1 MADEIEIVSPSGSKP
16 VEEKIEIIA
25 PSKESKGYKE
35 LKGAGKQVA
44 RGVAEAIPFYGEKLA
59 EKADLPMPTTF
70 SERLTRRASRNLPYA
85 LAAAPFTGGIPAA
98 LGYGGSVV
106 GGTIAEEVGLPESYQ
121 TVAEMAGPA
130 GVTGATKIAGKT
142 LGYVE
147 PQLVDLAK
155 KASIYFEIGPGARTS
170 KGMTYGAGDTETAAV
185 RNLNKFTEEASKRAG
200 YATNKVDSKW
210 IEKTGKDLGKEADT
224 IFKGKTFS
232 ASADPE
238 FTGNIARLVKK
249 AEGAFGEQG
258 NVLKNVLDKN
268 IRGERPRGSFISDR
282 FAADDLR
289 AAIVDVNGRLD
300 GATGNQAY
308 LLHELKDSLER
319 LADKNLRQID
329 NKVANQYIDW
339 KSKYSAF
346 ATIRDLMKREG
357 ATGITSAGQINPKTL
372 KDVIDSRTGGN
383 AARNVLFTN
392 LAEFGDILKAKPQAE
407 KGVIKAAGEVITES
421 PLAKALGTLLQPR
434 VMSLAG
440 ERARLAQ
447 TLAPGQRFTQEK
459 PDEVE
464 ILGKRLKNQ

>member
-1 MADEIEIVSPSGSKP
+1 MADEIEIVAPSGSKAA
-16 VEEKIEIIA
+16 EEKIEIIA
-25 PSKESKGYKE
+25 PGQESQTFKQ
-35 LKGAGKQVA
+35 LKGPAKQVA
-44 RGVAEAIPFYGEKLA
+44 RGAMEAVPFYGEKIA
-59 EKADLPMPTTF
+59 ERADLPMPSTF
-70 SERLTRRASRNLPYA
+70 SERLTRRAARNAPYA
-85 LAAAPFTGGIPAA
+85 LAAAPFTGGVPAA
-98 LGYGGSVV
+98 LGFGGSVL
-106 GGTIAEEVGLPESYQ
+106 GGTIAEEIGLPESYQ

-130 GVTGATKIAGKT
+130 GITGATKIAGKT
-142 LGYVE
+142 LGYIE

-155 KASIYFEIGPGARTS
+155 KASTYFEIGPGARTS
-170 KGMTYGAGDTETAAV
+170 KGMKYGAGDTETAAV
-185 RNLNKFTEEASKRAG
+185 RNLNSFTEEASKRAG

-210 IEKTGKDLGKEADT
+210 IEKTSKDLGKEANT

-238 FTGNIARLVKK
+238 FTGNIARLVNK

-268 IRGERPRGSFISDR
+268 IRGDRPQGSLISEQ
-282 FAADDLR
+282 FSADDLR

-300 GATGNQAY
+300 GASGNQAY

-319 LADKNLRQID
+319 LADKNLRKID
-329 NKVANQYIDW
+329 NNLANQYIDW

-357 ATGITSAGQINPKTL
+357 STGVTSAGQINPKTL

-383 AARNVLFTN
+383 ATRSVLFNN
-392 LAEFGDILKAKPQAE
+392 LAEFGDILKAKPQVE
-407 KGVIKAAGEVITES
+407 KGAVKAAGEVLTES
-421 PLAKALGTLLQPR
+421 PLAKALGAALQPR

-447 TLAPGQRFTQEK
+447 TLAPGQRFTQQK